1 MAGDF
6 GSPGI
11 GSSRTSAA
19 APRYV
24 NDSVAGSSFTHG
36 TYQGASRNRV
46 KLRSQSASRRLAVI
60 DPMILDAILYSSQLL
75 LPRHRPL
82 LAFHGGFAAV
92 RSASAMRT
100 PLLLLSAL
108 LASTGFV
115 RGEIKTPENAPI
127 EITSTGETTYENGL
141 ATARDN
147 VAIHVGDTD
156 IYADY
161 AQYNSTTHEVE
172 LRGHVRIYRDKPT
185 ATLPNKP
192 AHKYNEEESEQQ
204 TSFYRA
210 DSGIY
215 NIDTK
220 RIRATNMRT
229 ESQPYFLSGQNVSE
243 ISENAYLIQNGTF
256 TTHDAPNPDF
266 HLQARTI
273 RVYEKDRVI
282 FRNVTLYVGKV
293 PVFWWPYLYQS
304 LNDAFSFTVT
314 PAYLSSWGPSVLT
327 QVTFPITDD
336 IKGRIRL
343 DYRGLRGVAVGFD
356 PSIEYG
362 KDKNSWAKFKTY
374 YIQDQDPDQ
383 NQTAVPRKDVPTGRY
398 RLSLED
404 RTNFSDDIYGIA
416 NLTKLSDQYVMQDFY
431 QGEFRVDPVPDNVI
445 ALTKT
450 DPFYTLT
457 GIVRFQ
463 ANEFFTTTERLPEV
477 VLDIKRH
484 ALFGG
489 PIFYEGETGF
499 ADLRLQ
505 FPEGSG
511 LKNYGTDRFDTF
523 HQLTFPNTYFGWLSI
538 MPRVGYRGTYYG
550 KTWDLGSTV
559 FVPPSNPLVPDFIL
573 PPPSTAN
580 PIKFDGDTFR
590 SVFDTGAEA
599 SFKISRKW
607 EDVQSRTLGLDGLMH
622 VIQPFTDFSYVK
634 EDGPNPLSMLQFD
647 RFEPSTQLRAIDFP
661 QFTPIDSIADW
672 TVWRVGVRNRLE
684 TRRDDST
691 MTWLELD
698 TFVDRNFENPY
709 DRTDY
714 SNLFNNLRFNPLP
727 WMSFSV
733 NSQVPAFSKG
743 FTEVDT
749 YATVQPLAN
758 LQVNVG
764 HRYLNGNPFFQNSS
778 LFVVGGYLRVNDN
791 WGLSVQE
798 QYEGATDTLQEQRYA
813 IYRDLTSWVAS
824 FGGVIRDNSGVKE
837 YGLLFTV
844 TLKAFPKFGFDLNFD
859 PTSSGN

>member
-1 MAGDF
+1 
-6 GSPGI
+6 
-11 GSSRTSAA
+11 
-19 APRYV
+19 
-24 NDSVAGSSFTHG
+24 
-36 TYQGASRNRV
+36 
-46 KLRSQSASRRLAVI
+46 
-60 DPMILDAILYSSQLL
+60 MIEDAILGQLAA
-75 LPRHRPL
+75 
-82 LAFHGGFAAV
+82 AFASAQTAFGFAGRLCCGTFGA
-92 RSASAMRT
+92 AMRK
-100 PLLLLSAL
+100 PVLLLSAL
-108 LASTGFV
+108 LASIGFV
-115 RGEIKTPENAPI
+115 RGEVKTPENVPI

-185 ATLPNKP
+185 ATIPNKP
-192 AHKYNEEESEQQ
+192 AHKFNEEESDQQ
-204 TSFYRA
+204 ISFYRA

-327 QVTFPITDD
+327 QVTFPITDN

-343 DYRGLRGVAVGFD
+343 DYRGRRGVAVGFD
-356 PSIEYG
+356 PTIEYG
-362 KDKNSWAKFKTY
+362 KDNNSWAKIKTY
-374 YIQDQDPDQ
+374 YIQDQNPDI
-383 NQTAVPRKDVPTGRY
+383 NDTAVPRTGVPTGRY
-398 RLSLED
+398 RLSLQD
-404 RTNFSDDIYGIA
+404 RTNFAEDIYGIA

-431 QGEFRVDPVPDNVI
+431 QGEFRVDPVPDNVV

-450 DPFYTLT
+450 NPFFTLT
-457 GIVRFQ
+457 GIARFQ
-463 ANEFFTTTERLPEV
+463 ANEFFETTERLPEV

-489 PIFYEGETGF
+489 PIFYESETGF

-511 LKNYGTDRFDTF
+511 FENYGSTRLDTF
-523 HQLTFPNTYFGWLSI
+523 HQFLYPNTYFGWLSI
-538 MPRVGYRGTYYG
+538 VPRVGFRGTYYG
-550 KTWDLGSTV
+550 ETRDLGNTIFTSN
-559 FVPPSNPLVPDFIL
+559 PNPLVPDFLL
-573 PPPSTAN
+573 PNPTLAN
-580 PIKFDGDTFR
+580 PIDFGGDTFR
-590 SVFDTGAEA
+590 TVFDTGVEA
-599 SFKISRKW
+599 SFKVSRTW
-607 EDVQSRTLGLDGLMH
+607 ENVQSRAFGLDGLLH
-622 VIQPFTDFSYVK
+622 VIQPFTNFSYVS
-634 EDGPNPLSMLQFD
+634 ENGPNPMSILQFD

-661 QFTPIDSIADW
+661 QFTPIDSIDSW

-684 TRRDDST
+684 TRRDDQT
-691 MTWLELD
+691 VTWFELD
-698 TFVDRNFENPY
+698 TFVDVNFDNPY
-709 DRTDY
+709 DRTPY
-714 SNLFNNLRFNPLP
+714 SNLFNNIHFSPLP
-727 WMSFSV
+727 WVSFTV
-733 NSQVPAFSKG
+733 NSQVPAFDKG
-743 FTEVDT
+743 FTEIDT
-749 YATVQPLAN
+749 LATVQPIAN
-758 LQVNVG
+758 LQTTVG
-764 HRYLNGNPFFQNSS
+764 HRYLNGNPFFVDSS
-778 LFVVGGYLRVNDN
+778 LFVVGGYYRIDDN
-791 WGLSVQE
+791 WGIGATE
-798 QYEGATDTLQEQRYA
+798 QYEATTGLLEEQRYA
-813 IYRDLTSWVAS
+813 IYRDLTNWVAS
-824 FGGVIRDNSGVKE
+824 FGGVIRDNKGVSE
-837 YGLLFTV
+837 YGVLFSV
-844 TLKAFPKFGFDLNFD
+844 TLKAFPKFGVDLNFD
-859 PTSSGN
+859 PSSEGQ